1 MSQHPVFSEDMRE
14 IVESFV
20 VETQEIFDDL
30 NNDLLRLEQA
40 EDPSQLID
48 NIFRA
53 VHTVK
58 GTSGFLSL
66 EQLSILTH
74 HFEDVLNRLRKG
86 TLTFHPGM
94 LDVMFGTFDLM
105 NVLLQQVLDEQIQP
119 LPLEGLLADLTS
131 LAEEGY
137 PTGHVSDFETESH
150 PPPVPAEIAPDT
162 PSDPEPEAESSGE
175 SRLPQVKRSESV
187 RVSVERLDD
196 LLSLVGELV
205 LTRNRLARLVGDFED
220 AEQARESVSQ
230 LSDASAQIDFLTS
243 ELQSAVMHTRMVP
256 VGRVF
261 SKFPRIA
268 HDLARDLGKKV
279 ELEIEGGDTELDKS
293 LVDEIGDPLV
303 HLVRNAI
310 DHGIEAPAERRR
322 KGKPESGRILLRA
335 AHEGDRIVITIS
347 DDGAGIDPEVM
358 RRKAVGRGILTDEEA
373 VSLKES
379 DLFDLIF
386 RPGFSTL
393 EKATQV
399 SGRGVG
405 MDVVKTVI
413 GRMNGSVRVESTA
426 GAGTKFTLRL
436 PLTLAIIHCL
446 LVESGGETYAL
457 PLHAVQE
464 VVALENPTTVRG
476 RPIMRLRDQIVPLVE
491 LSKVFDLAGGTS
503 PKRYI
508 AVVHLNNEQFGIV
521 VDGLLGQEEIVI
533 KPLGSFLNAIG
544 GFSGSTV
551 LGDGR
556 VVMVLDTG
564 AVIQMGLSLAGTS
577 YSVEAA

>member
-1 MSQHPVFSEDMRE
+1 MRE

-40 EDPSQLID
+40 EDPSPLID
-48 NIFRA
+48 KIFRA

-58 GTSGFLSL
+58 GTSGFLNL

-86 TLTFHPGM
+86 ALTFHPGM
-94 LDVMFGTFDLM
+94 LDVMFGAFDLM
-105 NVLLQQVLDEQIQP
+105 NVLLQQILDEQIQS
-119 LPLEGLLADLTS
+119 LPLEGLLADLIS
-131 LAEEGY
+131 LAEDGY
-137 PTGHVSDFETESH
+137 HAEHVSHLGPENRTPAVHTAGDEGEPAGLES
-150 PPPVPAEIAPDT
+150 VAGA
-162 PSDPEPEAESSGE
+162 SGE
-175 SRLPQVKRSESV
+175 SRLQQVRRSESV

-205 LTRNRLARLVGDFED
+205 LTRNRLARLVGDVD
-220 AEQARESVSQ
+220 NADGVRDSSSQ
-230 LSDASAQIDFLTS
+230 LAETSAQIDFITS
-243 ELQSAVMHTRMVP
+243 ELQSAVMRTRMVP

-279 ELEIEGGDTELDKS
+279 ELEIEGGETELDKS
-293 LVDEIGDPLV
+293 LVDEIGDPLL
-303 HLVRNAI
+303 HLIRNAI
-310 DHGIEAPAERRR
+310 DHGIEPPAERRR
-322 KGKPESGRILLRA
+322 RGKPEKGRILLRA
-335 AHEGDRIVITIS
+335 AHEGDRIVITVE
-347 DDGAGIDPEVM
+347 DDGAGIDSEVM
-358 RRKAVGRGILTDEEA
+358 RSKAVGRGILTDDEA
-373 VSLKES
+373 ISLKES
-379 DLFDLIF
+379 EVFDLIF

-393 EKATQV
+393 EKATRV

-405 MDVVKTVI
+405 MDVVKTII
-413 GRMNGSVRVESTA
+413 GRMNSNVRVDSTA
-426 GAGTKFTLRL
+426 GTGTTFTLRL

-457 PLHAVQE
+457 PLHAVRE
-464 VVALENPTTVRG
+464 VLALENPTTVRG
-476 RPIMRLRDQIVPLVE
+476 RPIVRLRDQIVPLIE
-491 LSKVFDLAGGTS
+491 LSEAFGLSATSS
-503 PKRYI
+503 PKRYV
-508 AVVHLNNEQFGIV
+508 AVVHLNQEQFGII

-533 KPLGSFLNAIG
+533 KPLGSFLKTIG

-556 VVMVLDTG
+556 VVMVLDTA
-564 AVIQMGLSLAGTS
+564 AVIQMGLSRTGTA
-577 YSVEAA
+577 YTVEAA